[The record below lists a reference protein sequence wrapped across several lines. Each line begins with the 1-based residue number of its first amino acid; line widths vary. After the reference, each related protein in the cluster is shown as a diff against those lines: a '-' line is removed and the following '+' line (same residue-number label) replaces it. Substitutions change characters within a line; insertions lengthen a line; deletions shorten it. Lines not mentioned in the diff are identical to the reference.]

1 LSGILYLNTV
11 YCHHSLDS
19 SHSPKTQIKGNE
31 MRITLDLPDSLLRE
45 LQARAMQSGQSLE
58 SLLNKLIQQ
67 AMHMPATPEPLQ
79 QAVAAL
85 PTLRSL
91 QASSGEIAKPT
102 PAQSNEQL
110 ENDALQEDIEKLRRI
125 GFLR

>member
-1 LSGILYLNTV
+1 
-11 YCHHSLDS
+11 
-19 SHSPKTQIKGNE
+19 

-45 LQARAMQSGQSLE
+45 LQARATQSGQSLE

-79 QAVAAL
+79 QAVTTL

-110 ENDALQEDIEKLRRI
+110 ENDVLQEDIEKLRRI